1 MFSEYASRMLN
12 QSQLRLSRHQAN
24 SAAPLFER
32 RFDEHEDIRESL
44 ALRQSR
50 GGRFGAFLPVESDD
64 EEGDEEDYDADHHA
78 MQSSWK
84 PPPRSP
90 TLDARSARKPEAIGE
105 ESMDEVGL
113 SDDDAE
119 SDHSAAPDD
128 IMFGVPLDQSHRPRG
143 PQLPDSV
150 LHESTNEPPLYDAQP
165 QESKIPEVIGE
176 VPVVSARHDR
186 AYAVLYTLSLAVLSA
201 TSLFLWLTTD
211 APRSMVY
218 DSVYG
223 VLAHGLPRIGRDLVI
238 ALAIAAVWF
247 WLLCKCVGPLTYA
260 TVVGPPLFGFAFG
273 TYTLVGS
280 FHDAVGATQ
289 IRAMRW
295 TSALMYIAVGLWTLT
310 AWRRRKATGRAVSVI
325 SLACTVLDRNP
336 QLVLVTIGLL
346 ASFLAFSTIWLW
358 NFERIFL
365 RGKLVTTGRT
375 TEWLVKGDS
384 WPLGAFYCIVYLWT
398 YGVMSGVQRAT
409 ASAVVSHWYF
419 HRHELPALTP
429 RQVTSAALSNAT
441 STNFGSSCMSSLLVL
456 LTRLPLLVLPRRLS
470 TAVSLIGH
478 LFFSAP
484 IYNLCNPLT
493 LSLAAVHAMDLRGAA
508 READRL
514 HLLDPKGP
522 WQTYRTAKM
531 FLTAARVTTAAALG
545 TTAWVASSRG
555 SLYGYVVALASAT
568 VGWAVV
574 GAVEGCA
581 STVVDAAFVC
591 HAIDL
596 RETREGRTHCQE
608 AARAFGT
615 DVDNSL
621 E

>member
-1 MFSEYASRMLN
+1 MFSEYASRLLN
-12 QSQLRLSRHQAN
+12 QSQLRLSRHGQQG
-24 SAAPLFER
+24 AAPLFDG
-32 RFDEHEDIRESL
+32 RFDDREDIRESL

-64 EEGDEEDYDADHHA
+64 EDGDEEDYDADHHA
-78 MQSSWK
+78 MRSSWK
-84 PPPRSP
+84 PPQRSP
-90 TLDARSARKPEAIGE
+90 PFERDLRHEAIGE
-105 ESMDEVGL
+105 ESVDRIDV
-113 SDDDAE
+113 DDAQ

-128 IMFGVPLDQSHRPRG
+128 IMFGVPLDRSIRPPG
-143 PQLPDSV
+143 PQLPESMHDSQG
-150 LHESTNEPPLYDAQP
+150 DASPFGAQ
-165 QESKIPEVIGE
+165 QEECKIPEVIGE
-176 VPVVSARHDR
+176 VPVSSVQHDR
-186 AYAVLYTLSLAVLSA
+186 AFAVLYVLSLAIVSA
-201 TSLFLWLTTD
+201 TSSYLWLTTEP
-211 APRSMVY
+211 PRSILY
-218 DSVYG
+218 DSIYG
-223 VLAHGLPRIGRDLVI
+223 VLARSLPRIGRDVLI
-238 ALAIAAVWF
+238 ALAIATAWF

-260 TVVGPPLFGFAFG
+260 TVIGPPLVGFAFG
-273 TYTLVGS
+273 TYTLTSS
-280 FHDAVGATQ
+280 FHAAVGLTQ
-289 IRAMRW
+289 ITAMRW
-295 TSALMYIAVGLWTLT
+295 TSVLMYIAVGLWLVT
-310 AWRRRKATGRAVSVI
+310 AWRRRKATGRAVSII
-325 SLACTVLDRNP
+325 SLACTVLDRHP
-336 QLVLVTIGLL
+336 QLVMVTVGLL
-346 ASFLAFSTIWLW
+346 GAFLLFSTVWLW

-365 RGKLVTTGRT
+365 RGKLVTGAGRT
-375 TEWLVKGDS
+375 TEWLVTGDS
-384 WPLGAFYCIVYLWT
+384 WPLGAFYCLVYLWT
-398 YGVMSGVQRAT
+398 YGIMSGVQRST

-429 RQVTSAALSNAT
+429 RQVTSAAFGHAT
-441 STNFGSSCMSSLLVL
+441 STNFGSSCMSALLVL

-470 TAVSLIGH
+470 TAVSLLGH
-478 LFFSAP
+478 VFFAAP

-493 LSLAAVHAMDLRGAA
+493 LSLAAVHATSLRAAA

-531 FLTAARVTTAAALG
+531 FLTAARATTAVALG
-545 TTAWVASSRG
+545 TTAWVASSG

-581 STVVDAAFVC
+581 STVVDATFVC

-615 DVDNSL
+615 EVNHSL